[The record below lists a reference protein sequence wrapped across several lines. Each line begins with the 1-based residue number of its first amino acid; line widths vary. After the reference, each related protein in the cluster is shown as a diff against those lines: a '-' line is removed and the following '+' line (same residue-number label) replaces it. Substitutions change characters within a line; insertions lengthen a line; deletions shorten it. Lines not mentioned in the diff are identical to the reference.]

1 MAFNVWFTKPSSTW
15 PLALAP
21 CVGDHCLCLAHP
33 MSFRWSDD
41 PKRTMELD
49 GYGHRSKPFKTLVPC
64 FSYWFLAY
72 GSSSPISMVLI
83 YFEPKSIKS
92 GIRPHLQIQMQK
104 SNGVFTWFSVKYVK
118 SRFFHARTTTIIWIS
133 PPNQPSAS
141 PSVRPSV
148 RPPVAGRAHAVPLG
162 VLATPSSCLGALG
175 LGGFGSTSG
184 ECSKTHLR
192 KRKN

>member
-1 MAFNVWFTKPSSTW
+1 MAFIFWFTKSSSTW

-33 MSFRWSDD
+33 MSFRWSE
-41 PKRTMELD
+41 KKKTTMELD
-49 GYGHRSKPFKTLVPC
+49 GYGHRSKPFKKPSLVPC
-64 FSYWFLAY
+64 FSYWCLAY

-133 PPNQPSAS
+133 PPNQALHPAFGQAFGLRL
-141 PSVRPSV
+141 PVERMQCPWEPG
-148 RPPVAGRAHAVPLG
+148 RLRGLVAGP
-162 VLATPSSCLGALG
+162 
-175 LGGFGSTSG
+175 
-184 ECSKTHLR
+184 
-192 KRKN
+192 